1 MRSGRVSPGL
11 LRNFAAEMT
20 QLNREETARRATE
33 AHHAGEIVVFTNG
46 CFDLLHKGHV
56 ALLEAATREGDL
68 LIVGLNSDDSV
79 RRLKGEG
86 RPVQLQAERAEA
98 LQKVE
103 AVDVVTIFSE
113 DTPLKLI
120 ENIKPDVL
128 VKGEDYS
135 SEEIVGADIVLSRGG
150 EVVRV
155 PLLDGVCTT
164 QIIKE
169 RVGK

>member
-1 MRSGRVSPGL
+1 
-11 LRNFAAEMT
+11 
-20 QLNREETARRATE
+20 
-33 AHHAGEIVVFTNG
+33 
-46 CFDLLHKGHV
+46 LHKGHV

>member
-1 MRSGRVSPGL
+1 
-11 LRNFAAEMT
+11 MT

-56 ALLEAATREGDL
+56 ALLMREGDL

-98 LQKVE
+98 LLKVE